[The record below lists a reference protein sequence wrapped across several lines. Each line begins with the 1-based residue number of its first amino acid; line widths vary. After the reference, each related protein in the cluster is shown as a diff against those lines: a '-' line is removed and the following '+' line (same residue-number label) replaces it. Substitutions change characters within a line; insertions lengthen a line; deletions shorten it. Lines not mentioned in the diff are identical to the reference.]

1 MNGLNQTALLR
12 INQHRFEEACA
23 IQRRA
28 IARQPDEPRQ
38 YLILSDILEKMGRG
52 DEARAALAQVQ
63 HLQSLVKTQSS
74 MSSDMLAN

>member
-1 MNGLNQTALLR
+1 MSALNQAALLR
-12 INQHRFEEACA
+12 VNQKRFEEACA

-52 DEARAALAQVQ
+52 EEAHAALAHVE
-63 HLQSLVKTQSS
+63 HLQSLVRTQPST
-74 MSSDMLAN
+74 SSDTLAN